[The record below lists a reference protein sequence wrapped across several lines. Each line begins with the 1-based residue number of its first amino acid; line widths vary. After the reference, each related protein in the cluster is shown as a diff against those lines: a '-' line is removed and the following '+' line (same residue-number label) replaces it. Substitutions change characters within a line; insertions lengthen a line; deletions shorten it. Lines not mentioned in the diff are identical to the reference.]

1 LAFLDKHP
9 MNPGHTLLVPKK
21 HVEDVFDLDDELLA
35 KIFLAA
41 KRLSGALK
49 KATEAKRIG
58 VAIEGFT
65 VPHAHVHL
73 VPLHNP
79 SDLNP
84 ERAVNASEESLA
96 EMCEKI
102 RNVI

>member
-1 LAFLDKHP
+1 MKYI
-9 MNPGHTLLVPKK
+9 
-21 HVEDVFDLDDELLA
+21 EDVFDLDDDLLA
-35 KIFLAA
+35 RTFLAA
-41 KRLSGALK
+41 KRLSEPLK

-65 VPHAHVHL
+65 VPHVHIHL

-84 ERAVNASEESLA
+84 QRAKDASEESLA
-96 EMCEKI
+96 EMCGKI
-102 RNVI
+102 LNEI